1 MPEIIGQKE
10 RQNAMKEIRSAL
22 KEMVGTNQFL
32 ETTNREG
39 TYTISFERDD
49 GTRCSA
55 IAYTE
60 KKEDI
65 DRFVLH
71 HKYKVAS
78 RVKDLAERNGIALY
92 VDEKLILDIELTH
105 EEQEELDARELA
117 ALEAAAESSA
127 HNVQDDNC
135 NPDPNTPFYS
145 DTDSM

>member
-32 ETTNREG
+32 EATNREG
-39 TYTISFERDD
+39 MYTITFEGDD

-60 KKEDI
+60 KKADI

-71 HKYKVAS
+71 HKHKVAS

-117 ALEAAAESSA
+117 ALEAAEESSA
-127 HNVQDDNC
+127 HNVQDDNY
-135 NPDPNTPFYS
+135 NADPNTLFYS